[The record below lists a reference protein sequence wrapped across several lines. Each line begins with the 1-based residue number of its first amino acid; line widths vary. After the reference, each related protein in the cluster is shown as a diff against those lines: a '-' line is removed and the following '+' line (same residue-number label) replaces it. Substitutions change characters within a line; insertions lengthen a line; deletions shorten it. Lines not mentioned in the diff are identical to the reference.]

1 MTWENPTFLNY
12 FFSTSLHLYI
22 RSKLIY
28 SRTTTE
34 ELDNKTTTPVTIKT
48 TKTTTQ
54 KTTTTMAEE
63 KITTTPK
70 PDLVEMEPTTVSTPN
85 QSHCI

>member
-1 MTWENPTFLNY
+1 MTKCNFLKLKFH
-12 FFSTSLHLYI
+12 FFFTYLHLCI
-22 RSKLIY
+22 RSKFIH

-34 ELDNKTTTPVTIKT
+34 ELDNKTTTPVT

-54 KTTTTMAEE
+54 KTTTTIAEE

-85 QSHCI
+85 QSHYT

>member
-1 MTWENPTFLNY
+1 MFVYL
-12 FFSTSLHLYI
+12 FFIH
-22 RSKLIY
+22 

-34 ELDNKTTTPVTIKT
+34 ELDNKTTTPVTTKT

-54 KTTTTMAEE
+54 KTTTTIAEE

-70 PDLVEMEPTTVSTPN
+70 PDLVEMEPTTVFTPN
-85 QSHCI
+85 QSHYI

>member
-1 MTWENPTFLNY
+1 MTKYNFFKLKFN
-12 FFSTSLHLYI
+12 FFSTYLHLCI
-22 RSKLIY
+22 RSKFIY

-34 ELDNKTTTPVTIKT
+34 ELDNKTTTPVT

-54 KTTTTMAEE
+54 KTTTTIVEE

-70 PDLVEMEPTTVSTPN
+70 PDLVEMEPTTVSNPN
-85 QSHCI
+85 QSHYT

>member
-1 MTWENPTFLNY
+1 MYQNF
-12 FFSTSLHLYI
+12 
-22 RSKLIY
+22 IY

-34 ELDNKTTTPVTIKT
+34 ELDNKTTTPVTTKT
-48 TKTTTQ
+48 TEITKTTT
-54 KTTTTMAEE
+54 TIAEE

-85 QSHCI
+85 QSHYT

>member
-1 MTWENPTFLNY
+1 MKPRFKFLLHEFLYLLIRTTFI
-12 FFSTSLHLYI
+12 H
-22 RSKLIY
+22 

-34 ELDNKTTTPVTIKT
+34 ELDNKTTTPVTTKT
-48 TKTTTQ
+48 TKITKTTTQ

>member
-1 MTWENPTFLNY
+1 MTKYNFLKLKFN
-12 FFSTSLHLYI
+12 FFLLTYIYLCI
-22 RSKLIY
+22 RSKFIY

-34 ELDNKTTTPVTIKT
+34 ELDNKTTTPVT

-54 KTTTTMAEE
+54 KTTTTIVEE

-85 QSHCI
+85 QSHYT